1 MSLLHLGDGSG
12 AVTETLYPAGRQ
24 YPYYR
29 EDSDRPGEGSV
40 VNVHY
45 TFADGSAVD
54 IPMVMAEEMTQLWLL
69 SFGDP
74 GSAEDSGYGPLT
86 GDICT
91 RMVYGEYELRQPDRA
106 VYWGWMDWYPV
117 DAGSYATYYPHVQI
131 SNYGIYT
138 MSELWGT
145 SGSVFRCIQ
154 AERIMATGWYDVTCE
169 RGAYD
174 TSDAYTQLQKDLPD
188 VTEWSGGKVY
198 YLTDP
203 DEAHLMTDEWM
214 PRVLREFDMSTHTVT
229 DTVLPVNLQ
238 LNSGTTLHVHDGY
251 YDIYNSN
258 PSISM
263 RFALSGADSQHIE
276 RADIL
281 AYPGVVFDVS
291 ERTETETSAQLDL
304 DGDGVPEKISLHP
317 AEPVTGYSLE
327 QYTIY
332 LNLGLSQ
339 MNCYDLQDA
348 VLEIDG
354 QTAEIPDS
362 TGNMSNSIFAFSP
375 DGEQLL
381 IALYDDGESAD
392 PLTRIYHYED
402 GKPVETD
409 RLAQDLRKAWIQD
422 GQMVITEPYF
432 AVQND
437 YIQKIYQVTS
447 NGRLREVPQE
457 EYVLSAWEEVELRQD
472 ITLYRTPDGDE
483 TFVLPKGSKV
493 RMTKLDATQDWIC
506 IEITDGVKGWFR
518 LRDGTDYSDYFSGLY
533 FAG

>member
-1 MSLLHLGDGSG
+1 
-12 AVTETLYPAGRQ
+12 
-24 YPYYR
+24 
-29 EDSDRPGEGSV
+29 
-40 VNVHY
+40 
-45 TFADGSAVD
+45 
-54 IPMVMAEEMTQLWLL
+54 
-69 SFGDP
+69 
-74 GSAEDSGYGPLT
+74 
-86 GDICT
+86 
-91 RMVYGEYELRQPDRA
+91 
-106 VYWGWMDWYPV
+106 
-117 DAGSYATYYPHVQI
+117 
-131 SNYGIYT
+131 
-138 MSELWGT
+138 
-145 SGSVFRCIQ
+145 
-154 AERIMATGWYDVTCE
+154 
-169 RGAYD
+169 
-174 TSDAYTQLQKDLPD
+174 
-188 VTEWSGGKVY
+188 
-198 YLTDP
+198 
-203 DEAHLMTDEWM
+203 
-214 PRVLREFDMSTHTVT
+214 
-229 DTVLPVNLQ
+229 
-238 LNSGTTLHVHDGY
+238 
-251 YDIYNSN
+251 
-258 PSISM
+258 M

-276 RADIL
+276 RADIQ

-291 ERTETETSAQLDL
+291 ERTETETLAQLDL

-317 AEPVTGYSLE
+317 AEQVTGYSFE
-327 QYTIY
+327 EYMICV
-332 LNLGLSQ
+332 NLGLGQ

-402 GKPVETD
+402 GKLVETD

-518 LRDGTDYSDYFSGLY
+518 LQDGKDYSDYFSGLY